1 MVAATAAK
9 APISFD
15 RNPPKLI
22 GGDELI
28 DIVSSSEKVTV
39 F

>member
-28 DIVSSSEKVTV
+28 EEPLKNHPALA
-39 F
+39 